1 MGRRSKNKTIRKRA
15 QAKHTSCELASTDS
29 LEEGEAK
36 PKGKAKKIVF
46 ITALVALLLVAASA
60 MAAMLYYNNLQNRMT
75 VPQADIPQRMRE
87 APQLEPTEPFN
98 LVIFGQDSREGADE
112 NERTNVIMLAR
123 IDPDSQQIWLVSIPR
138 DTRVELP
145 GYGARKINAAYD
157 RGGLELAID
166 MVEDVSGQNVD
177 HFLTIDFNGFER
189 VVDAVGG
196 VEIDVPI
203 DIDDPRADFS
213 PDGSAQRID
222 AGLQV
227 LDGIHALTFVRHR
240 ASYIDQ
246 DIGRTRAQQLFFRS
260 MIEQMSDVPL
270 TRLPGV
276 ANALADNVTTNLT
289 PMQMLQIAR
298 DMRGVSA
305 DDFYSIT
312 LPGEWI
318 TPFIY
323 LDEEASARIWE
334 QFGIEP
340 FDSEDDEEEADYGY
354 EGAANGEYNYGA
366 ELEPSISD

>member
-1 MGRRSKNKTIRKRA
+1 MGRRSKNKTIKKRA
-15 QAKHTSCELASTDS
+15 QARHASHKSTLVDFS
-29 LEEGEAK
+29 GEKKTK
-36 PKGKAKKIVF
+36 PKNKAKKLTFVV
-46 ITALVALLLVAASA
+46 ALVVLLLVAASA
-60 MAAMLYYNNLQNRMT
+60 MAAALYYNSLQNRMT
-75 VPQADIPQRMRE
+75 VPRAEIPQRMRE
-87 APQLEPTEPFN
+87 APALEPTEPFN
-98 LVIFGQDSREGADE
+98 LAIFGQDAREGADE

-157 RGGLELAID
+157 RGGLEMAID
-166 MVEDVSGQNVD
+166 MVENVSGQNVD
-177 HFLTIDFNGFER
+177 HFITIDFHGFER
-189 VVDAVGG
+189 VVDAIGG

-240 ASYIDQ
+240 ASYVDQ

-260 MIEQMSDVPL
+260 LIEQMSDVSML
-270 TRLPGV
+270 RLPGV
-276 ANALADNVTTNLT
+276 ANVLADNVTTNLT
-289 PMQMLQIAR
+289 PLQLLQISR

-305 DDFYSIT
+305 DDFYAIT

-323 LDEEASARIWE
+323 LDEEGSARIWE
-334 QFGIEP
+334 QFGVEP
-340 FDSEDDEEEADYGY
+340 FESDDEDEVVDED
-354 EGAANGEYNYGA
+354 NYG
-366 ELEPSISD
+366 EESEPSIPD